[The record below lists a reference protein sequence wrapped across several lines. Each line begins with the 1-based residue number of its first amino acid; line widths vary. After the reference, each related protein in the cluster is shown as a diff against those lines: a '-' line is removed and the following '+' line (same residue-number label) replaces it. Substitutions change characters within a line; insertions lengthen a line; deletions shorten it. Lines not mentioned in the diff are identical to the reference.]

1 MTLNAQNVIEGV
13 LIGLGI
19 ALLTAICTVL
29 IRFLIERN
37 NQFRVY
43 NWLKRNS
50 TDEPGES
57 HKTLQEI
64 AIGTRMSEDQVSRA
78 CRKNKK
84 VYQSVGDS
92 NLYSIWRQEPQSVY
106 EKRGLLTL

>member
-37 NQFRVY
+37 NQFR
-43 NWLKRNS
+43 
-50 TDEPGES
+50 E
-57 HKTLQEI
+57 
-64 AIGTRMSEDQVSRA
+64 
-78 CRKNKK
+78 
-84 VYQSVGDS
+84 
-92 NLYSIWRQEPQSVY
+92 
-106 EKRGLLTL
+106 